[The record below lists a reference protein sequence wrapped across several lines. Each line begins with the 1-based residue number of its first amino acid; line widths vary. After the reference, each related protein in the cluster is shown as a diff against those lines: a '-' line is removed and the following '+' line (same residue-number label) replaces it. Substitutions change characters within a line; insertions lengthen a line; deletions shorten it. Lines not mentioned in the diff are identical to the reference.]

1 MTPEQF
7 ARVESLFEGAC
18 AQPNAARLAWLREQC
33 DDPAVLRKVE
43 GMLAHDAVLVVP
55 IDAPAMG
62 AGFHVGRA
70 NEIEQRLRD
79 EFAAAGRYRIEALLG
94 EGGFG
99 SVYCAQQIE
108 PVRRHVA
115 LKVIKL
121 GMDTHRVLARF
132 EHERQALAMMN
143 HPGIAKFLDAGITE
157 SGRSYFVMELV
168 DGKPITTYCDENQ
181 LDTRARLSL
190 YTQVCEAIRHAHQ
203 KGVLHRDIKP
213 SNVLVTLQ
221 DGKPR
226 PVVIDFGIARAL
238 DDESGAVSLM
248 TEQGQ
253 MIGTPEYMSP
263 EQADGGR
270 DIDTR
275 TDIYSL
281 GVLLYELL
289 TGTTPLDRSTLGRR
303 SLPELQRWI
312 REVDPPTP
320 STRVR
325 KSGQRGAIAAR
336 GRGTDPSTLSRLLHG
351 DLDWIVMKAIEK
363 QRELRYESVDA
374 FAADIGRHLNDEP
387 VLARPQSAAYRF
399 RKFTRRNRGAVA
411 AAVAIVILL
420 VSGVIGTTYGMLKA
434 RHEAEVARN
443 ESAIATAVSDF
454 LNYDLLAAIEIQK
467 RGHDVTMREILDA
480 ASQRLDG
487 RFDDQP
493 RVELA
498 IRCAL
503 GRAYK
508 YLGAF
513 DTAAQHLERG
523 LELSR
528 TTPDA
533 DPRHRID
540 APLVLAEVLN
550 LNDRPAQAEPLLN
563 EALSLAVA
571 LEGETGMYPLLIMN
585 TLAQTY
591 RRLDKLDEADSLY
604 RRVIEIRR
612 GLGDEKDN
620 QRELLTTMSN
630 LATLYMIA
638 GRLEEAESLMA
649 DSLSRAGDVLGPEHP
664 VTLKTAFDR
673 SKLLRRAGRLSEA
686 EASLV
691 PVLDAM
697 KRQFGRDH
705 PHTCFVMSELSN
717 VHRDQGRLDDALRL
731 RLESVEGLLRT
742 LGQEHKST
750 QDVISEL
757 AKLLETMNRPTEA
770 APWREKLMVS
780 ETAATDPSE

>member
-7 ARVESLFEGAC
+7 ARVEGLFEKAC
-18 AQPNAARLAWLREQC
+18 DQPADRRLAWLREQS
-33 DDPAVLRKVE
+33 DDPDVLCKVE
-43 GMLAHDAVLVVP
+43 GMLAHDAVSVEP

-62 AGFHVGRA
+62 AGFHVGKA
-70 NEIEQRLRD
+70 DEIEQRLRD

-99 SVYCAQQIE
+99 SVYRAAQVE
-108 PVRRHVA
+108 PVRRRVA

-121 GMDTHRVLARF
+121 GMDTRRVLARF
-132 EHERQALAMMN
+132 EAERQTLAMMN
-143 HPGIAKFLDAGITE
+143 HPGIAKIQDAGITE

-168 DGKPITTYCDENQ
+168 EGKPITAYCDENR
-181 LDTRARLSL
+181 LDMRARLTL
-190 YTQVCEAIRHAHQ
+190 FAHVCEAIQHAHQ

-221 DGKPR
+221 DGKSR

-263 EQADGGR
+263 EQANGSR

-289 TGTTPLDRSTLGRR
+289 TGNTPFDRTLRGGA
-303 SLPELQRWI
+303 SLPELQRLI
-312 REVDPPTP
+312 READPPTP

-325 KSGQRGAIAAR
+325 KTGQRGMIAAR
-336 GRGTDPSTLSRLLHG
+336 GRGTDPSTLSRLLQG

-363 QRELRYESVDA
+363 QRDLRYESVDA
-374 FAADIGRHLNDEP
+374 FAADIERYLNDEP

-399 RKFTRRNRGAVA
+399 RKFARRNRGAVA

-420 VSGVIGTTYGMLKA
+420 VSGVIGTTYGMVKA
-434 RHEAEVARN
+434 RREAQVARN

-454 LNYDLLAAIEIQK
+454 LNYDLLAAIEVQK
-467 RGHDVTMREILDA
+467 HGHDVTMREILDA

-498 IRCAL
+498 IRCSL

-540 APLVLAEVLN
+540 APLVLADVFN
-550 LNDRPAQAEPLLN
+550 SKDRPAQAEPLLN
-563 EALSLAVA
+563 EALPHAIA

-585 TLAQTY
+585 ALAQTY
-591 RRLDKLDEADSLY
+591 RRLDKIDEAESLY
-604 RRVIEIRR
+604 QRVIEVRR
-612 GLGDEKDN
+612 GVGDEKDN

-630 LATLYMIA
+630 LATLYMIT
-638 GRLEEAESLMA
+638 GRLEKAESLMA
-649 DSLSRAGDVLGPEHP
+649 DFLSRAGDVLGPEHP
-664 VTLKTAFDR
+664 VVLKTTFDW
-673 SKLLRRAGRLSEA
+673 SKLLRQAGRLSEA

-691 PVLDAM
+691 PVLDSM
-697 KRQFGRDH
+697 KRLFGQDH
-705 PHTCFVMSELSN
+705 PHTCLVMGELSN
-717 VHRDQGRLDDALRL
+717 VRRDQGHLDEALRL

-742 LGQEHKST
+742 LGDKHEST
-750 QDVISEL
+750 QHCISEL
-757 AKLLETMNRPTEA
+757 VTLLETMNRLQEA
-770 APWREKLMVS
+770 ADWRARL
-780 ETAATDPSE
+780 AAPGS